1 MTSATVRR
9 LLCVTVLLAGA
20 GAHFQRDAAAAKP
33 GTPPVVG
40 LNVTVE
46 ATDSAGNPCRICS
59 DGLGTYVNGANG
71 VSARLDSYGNLIIDF
86 AAGNGA
92 PVRKLSFDYSTP
104 VEPGNVPSIPPPYDS
119 YMSTRFHPEGNIQDM
134 PVGAAQCME
143 SIIIFHDGAGNH
155 SDLYSNDFHRNTG
168 GLGDTAYVVITRT
181 STTTWEAEPK
191 ELAGECNSRLATIA
205 RVSSQPTSGP
215 GSGTNYGRFY
225 MPFKMTLVRQ

>member
-1 MTSATVRR
+1 LTCLAVV
-9 LLCVTVLLAGA
+9 VTCAGA
-20 GAHFQRDAAAAKP
+20 YSQRDAAAAKP
-33 GTPPVVG
+33 SGPPVVG

-46 ATDSAGNPCRICS
+46 ATDSGGNPCRICS
-59 DGLGTYVNGANG
+59 DGLGPYVNGVDG

-92 PVRKLSFDYSTP
+92 PVRKLSFDYTSP
-104 VEPGNVPSIPPPYDS
+104 VEPGNVPNIPPPYDS

-143 SIIIFHDGAGNH
+143 SVIIFHDQSGNH
-155 SDLYSNDFHRNTG
+155 GNLYSNDFHRNTG
-168 GLGDTAYVVITRT
+168 SLGDTAYVVISRT
-181 STTTWEAEPK
+181 SATTWEAEPK
-191 ELAGECNSRLATIA
+191 ELAGECNSGLATIA

-215 GSGTNYGRFY
+215 GSGTQYGRFY